1 MQEQKKGSCHM
12 VDRGL
17 TCGLT
22 CTPDFQT
29 AAGSTQLGSGAG
41 IADGG
46 QLNVCPACHISALW
60 APPGSRCAMG
70 RLALGFLQAAVP
82 W

>member
-12 VDRGL
+12 VDCGL

-41 IADGG
+41 VADGG
-46 QLNVCPACHISALW
+46 QLNVCPACRILGSLSSRF
-60 APPGSRCAMG
+60 PPGGRAMV
-70 RLALGFLQAAVP
+70 RLCS
-82 W
+82 